1 MISATRW
8 WWVRHAPVPNDGRI
22 YGQSDAP
29 ADTADAEVFAAL
41 ARLLPTDAVLVTSHL
56 QRTTQTAGAIAAA
69 GLALPDAIVE
79 PDLAEQSF
87 GDWQGVRREDVYAS
101 LDRRHP
107 FWLAPADHRP
117 PNGETFGEVM
127 ERVAGVIERLT
138 VELRGRDI
146 LAVAHG
152 GTIRAALGHALAL
165 VPDRALGFTIDNCS
179 VTRIDHYILPDRE
192 STWYVAHVNQRATG
206 F

>member
-1 MISATRW
+1 MTTATRW
-8 WWVRHAPVPNDGRI
+8 WWVRHAPVHSDGRI
-22 YGQSDAP
+22 YGQSDAL
-29 ADTADAEVFAAL
+29 ADTADEEVFAAL
-41 ARLLPTDAVLVTSHL
+41 ARLLPTDAALVTSHL
-56 QRTTQTAGAIAAA
+56 QRTTQTADAIAAA

-87 GDWQGVRREDVYAS
+87 GDWQGARREEVFAS

-127 ERVAGVIERLT
+127 ERVVRVIERLT

-179 VTRIDHYILPDRE
+179 VTRIDHYILPEHED
-192 STWYVAHVNQRATG
+192 TWYVARVNQRATG